1 MTGAATEAT
10 PPVEV
15 AARAP
20 AVQLRDQL
28 AEDLAICANRPA
40 AAPGGYLS
48 RSLAVVAQ
56 LALTRCQPG
65 WFEENREDRE
75 HDQNRRYYAVVSQ
88 LLRAATDAVQGPLP
102 SRAAWE
108 ATRRFLVAAVATLD
122 DLLDDEP
129 QPIGLHLRLILGGRP

>member
-1 MTGAATEAT
+1 MTGAAAEAT
-10 PPVEV
+10 PPVEL
-15 AARAP
+15 AARAL
-20 AVQLRDQL
+20 AVQRRDQL
-28 AEDLAICANRPA
+28 AEDLAICANCPA
-40 AAPGGYLS
+40 ATPGGYLS
-48 RSLAVVAQ
+48 RPLAVVEQ

-75 HDQNRRYYAVVSQ
+75 HEQNRRYYAVVSQ

-102 SRAAWE
+102 ARAAWE

-129 QPIGLHLRLILGGRP
+129 QPMGLHLRLILGGRP

>member
-1 MTGAATEAT
+1 MTGAAAEAT
-10 PPVEV
+10 PPVEL
-15 AARAP
+15 AARAL
-20 AVQLRDQL
+20 AVQRRDQL
-28 AEDLAICANRPA
+28 AEDLAICANCPA

-48 RSLAVVAQ
+48 RSLAVVEQ

-65 WFEENREDRE
+65 WFEGDREDRE
-75 HDQNRRYYAVVSQ
+75 HEQNRRDCAIVSQ

-122 DLLDDEP
+122 DLLDGEP
-129 QPIGLHLRLILGGRP
+129 QPTGPHLRLILGGRP